1 MNLSSKELFIN
12 MKERDIPVWNPI
24 YPFDEQDDD
33 VKQFWMNEAM
43 KLMNG
48 VTINGVFI
56 HPWLY
61 WHINFW
67 KMMIDVDPEV
77 ALKTGVQRVPGQ
89 SELRDNEWLFAE
101 FLKQAEEENKGIFMF
116 GCRRFGKALL
126 DSEILYLEDREKPIG
141 DILVGDMIYDDE
153 GKLTRVEGVFPQGKV
168 MTYRVVFE
176 DGRSIVCSGDHLWK
190 VFYHGE
196 WHIRSLK
203 AIFSMNVGD
212 VYIPLTK
219 AVDYPQMKLPIP
231 PDVYG
236 SIMVNYIMG
245 YPVDVPFSPEYARRY
260 LRSSIAQKKR
270 FVESFLK
277 GYATVFSSEEKI
289 PCSPDADRKIVNFIL
304 RMFWSYGWYAGLD
317 DGKLFVSGLR
327 SMLKMESVTVYGKQ
341 NATCIKVD
349 NRTKMFLTTNY
360 VATHNTAIMSS
371 LLARNATMTYNLSH
385 NVIGASKEDL
395 SQMTEYL
402 EFGLDNLPP
411 FLKINRTGTDWTKE
425 VILGNSTVRN
435 ERDVHARIR
444 IINLDSGKSSS
455 LLKPAGGTPYT
466 TIYDEVGKFPVLG
479 PYMAGLP
486 SHMMH
491 GRMRG
496 LILLAGTGGQVE
508 KSQDAQK
515 IMNNPEDYKL
525 IVMNY
530 DLLNRHTLHPTW
542 RISSSGCFVPAQ
554 MSHAFT
560 KHETTLDKYLNIS
573 DAKDLHKIKIQ
584 VSDFDENT
592 KKIKDTRVELAKKD
606 RSLLVQERMAYP
618 LTIDDC
624 FLNANINRFPVE
636 DALLHKSRLLEQ
648 GRPGKLVDIYQIEG
662 MRMGWHF
669 SEKQLA
675 SYPFQG
681 GNIDSPIVIY
691 EDPPEEGGNFEYIY
705 ASGQDPY
712 KSEKADTDSLGAFYV
727 FKRLVGIN
735 DPYANRIVAS
745 YVSRPGV
752 SDDFC
757 RNCEILQ
764 EAYGARCLMENADRM
779 YEIYLK
785 RKNKDIILLE
795 DGEQLVRKVLNPRA
809 KQNNKFGL
817 PPTRQNQNMI
827 INAVLQY
834 CWEDVIVGYDEE
846 GNEITQKGIYRI
858 DDIELLDEI
867 VAFGPGVNTDR
878 IIAFGHALVLAK
890 YYDDL
895 GFMPKSP
902 TERQNEEKVKRRKIW
917 QVKGFSVAKRNPYA
931 GLRFRKNW

>member
-1 MNLSSKELFIN
+1 
-12 MKERDIPVWNPI
+12 
-24 YPFDEQDDD
+24 
-33 VKQFWMNEAM
+33 
-43 KLMNG
+43 
-48 VTINGVFI
+48 
-56 HPWLY
+56 
-61 WHINFW
+61 
-67 KMMIDVDPEV
+67 
-77 ALKTGVQRVPGQ
+77 
-89 SELRDNEWLFAE
+89 
-101 FLKQAEEENKGIFMF
+101 
-116 GCRRFGKALL
+116 
-126 DSEILYLEDREKPIG
+126 
-141 DILVGDMIYDDE
+141 
-153 GKLTRVEGVFPQGKV
+153 
-168 MTYRVVFE
+168 
-176 DGRSIVCSGDHLWK
+176 
-190 VFYHGE
+190 
-196 WHIRSLK
+196 
-203 AIFSMNVGD
+203 
-212 VYIPLTK
+212 
-219 AVDYPQMKLPIP
+219 
-231 PDVYG
+231 
-236 SIMVNYIMG
+236 
-245 YPVDVPFSPEYARRY
+245 
-260 LRSSIAQKKR
+260 
-270 FVESFLK
+270 
-277 GYATVFSSEEKI
+277 
-289 PCSPDADRKIVNFIL
+289 
-304 RMFWSYGWYAGLD
+304 
-317 DGKLFVSGLR
+317 
-327 SMLKMESVTVYGKQ
+327 
-341 NATCIKVD
+341 
-349 NRTKMFLTTNY
+349 
-360 VATHNTAIMSS
+360 
-371 LLARNATMTYNLSH
+371 
-385 NVIGASKEDL
+385 
-395 SQMTEYL
+395 MTEYL

-444 IINLDSGKSSS
+444 IINLDSGKSNS

-496 LILLAGTGGQVE
+496 VLLLAGTGGQVE

-515 IMNNPEDYKL
+515 IMNNPQDYKL
-525 IVMNY
+525 IIMNY

-573 DAKDLHKIKIQ
+573 DAKDLRKIKIQ

-624 FLNANINRFPVE
+624 FLNANVNRFPVE

-681 GNIDSPIVIY
+681 GNIDAPVVIY

-846 GNEITQKGIYRI
+846 GNEITEKGIYRI

-890 YYDDL
+890 YYDDM

-931 GLRFRKNW
+931 GLRFRKTL